1 MDFPGIIT
9 HKIPLERGKQ
19 KINQRDA
26 YTELVALNRKD
37 NIKPARV
44 LALSLGPYHVCRK
57 EHHCGPAENPKG
69 TLNLPTK

>member
-26 YTELVALNRKD
+26 YTELVALNDKD
-37 NIKPARV
+37 NTITYKG
-44 LALSLGPYHVCRK
+44 LGTVIWRHITCV
-57 EHHCGPAENPKG
+57 
-69 TLNLPTK
+69 TKNIIVGC